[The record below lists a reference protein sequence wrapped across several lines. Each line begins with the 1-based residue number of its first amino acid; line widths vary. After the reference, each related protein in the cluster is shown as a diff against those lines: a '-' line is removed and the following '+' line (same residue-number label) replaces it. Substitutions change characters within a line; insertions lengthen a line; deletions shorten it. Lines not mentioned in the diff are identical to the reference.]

1 VKLSDLRPTPGSV
14 RKPKRVGRGNASGHG
29 TYSTRGGKGQTA
41 RSGYRMPP
49 AFEGGQT
56 PLWKRVPKRGFKNP
70 HRKSYAFVNVGQ
82 LNERFADGAEITP
95 KILEEQGII
104 KKFLNGV
111 KILGDGPLSK
121 RLIVKA
127 HKFSKSAKEKI
138 IAAGGQAIALLPE
151 KEQSAPSAAQSKA
164 EPPKAVPTETEIKT
178 APAQPEK
185 TTKKAAPAKAGEP
198 KEKKPAKP
206 KTPKKSE
213 EKSGK

>member
-1 VKLSDLRPTPGSV
+1 MKLSDLRPVPGSV

-70 HRKSYAFVNVGQ
+70 QRKRYAFVNVGQ

-95 KILEEQGII
+95 KILEERGLVQ
-104 KKFLNGV
+104 KFLSGV

-127 HKFSKSAKEKI
+127 HKFSKSAREKI
-138 IAAGGQAIALLPE
+138 LAAGGQAIALLPE
-151 KEQSAPSAAQSKA
+151 ESSKKPTVPAGQAAQPSGGA
-164 EPPKAVPTETEIKT
+164 EE
-178 APAQPEK
+178 QEK
-185 TTKKAAPAKAGEP
+185 T
-198 KEKKPAKP
+198 EK
-206 KTPKKSE
+206 KTPKMPKKSQG
-213 EKSGK
+213 KSSQGSEL

>member
-14 RKPKRVGRGNASGHG
+14 RRPKRVGRGNASGHG

-56 PLWKRVPKRGFKNP
+56 PLWKRTPKRGFKNP
-70 HRKSYAFVNVGQ
+70 TRKSYAFVNVGQ

-95 KILEEQGII
+95 KILEEHGII
-104 KKFLNGV
+104 KKFSNGV

-138 IAAGGQAIALLPE
+138 LAAGGQAIALLPE
-151 KEQSAPSAAQSKA
+151 KEPKEQSAPPAAPPKA
-164 EPPKAVPTETEIKT
+164 EPPEPTETEIKT

-185 TTKKAAPAKAGEP
+185 KKAAKAGEP
-198 KEKKPAKP
+198 KEKKKPAKP

-213 EKSGK
+213 GKSGK

>member
-151 KEQSAPSAAQSKA
+151 KEQSAPPAAP
-164 EPPKAVPTETEIKT
+164 EPAAPTKTEIKT

>member
-1 VKLSDLRPTPGSV
+1 MKLSDLRPTPGSV

-56 PLWKRVPKRGFKNP
+56 PLWKRTPKRGFKNP

-151 KEQSAPSAAQSKA
+151 EPKEQPASAPPAQPKA
-164 EPPKAVPTETEIKT
+164 EPHKTEPTE
-178 APAQPEK
+178 PAKPK
-185 TTKKAAPAKAGEP
+185 KKAAPAGEP

>member
-1 VKLSDLRPTPGSV
+1 MKLSDLRPTPGSV

-56 PLWKRVPKRGFKNP
+56 PLWKRTPKRGFKNP
-70 HRKSYAFVNVGQ
+70 TRRSYAFVNVGQ
-82 LNERFADGAEITP
+82 LHERFADGAEITP
-95 KILEEQGII
+95 KILKEHGII
-104 KKFLNGV
+104 KKFSNGV

-138 IAAGGQAIALLPE
+138 LAAGGQAIALLPE
-151 KEQSAPSAAQSKA
+151 KEPKEEQSAPPAAPPKA
-164 EPPKAVPTETEIKT
+164 EPPE
-178 APAQPEK
+178 PEK
-185 TTKKAAPAKAGEP
+185 AKKKAAPEAAKAGEQ
-198 KEKKPAKP
+198 KKPAKP

>member
-1 VKLSDLRPTPGSV
+1 
-14 RKPKRVGRGNASGHG
+14 
-29 TYSTRGGKGQTA
+29 
-41 RSGYRMPP
+41 MPP

-151 KEQSAPSAAQSKA
+151 KEQSAPPAAP
-164 EPPKAVPTETEIKT
+164 EPAVPTKTEIKT